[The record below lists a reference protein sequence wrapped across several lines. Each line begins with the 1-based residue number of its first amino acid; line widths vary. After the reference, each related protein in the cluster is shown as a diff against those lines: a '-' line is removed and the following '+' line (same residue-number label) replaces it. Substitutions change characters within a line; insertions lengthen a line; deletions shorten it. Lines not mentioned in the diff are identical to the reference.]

1 MKEQK
6 SIKTTGLTIL
16 ALVFAICSVSCRRA
30 SEKTGEKLMEK
41 AIENA
46 TGQKADVDFNKE
58 KMVIETA
65 SGKIEA
71 DGLAKSWPAE
81 IPDQIPEFKFGK
93 IAGATTSLI
102 NNQKSWTIVFN
113 ELQEGF
119 IDKYDALLK
128 EKGFETVAMKMGENA
143 GSISVDNEKYTIF
156 LMGGDGS
163 LSLGVSVKEQ
173 Q

>member
-6 SIKTTGLTIL
+6 PLRTTGLIIL

-30 SEKTGEKLMEK
+30 SEKTGEKMMEK

-46 TGQKADVDFNKE
+46 TGQKADVDLSRE
-58 KMVIETA
+58 KAIIETP
-65 SGKIEA
+65 SGRIEA

-81 IPDQIPEFKFGK
+81 IPDQIPEFRFGK
-93 IAGATTSLI
+93 ITGVTTSLI
-102 NNQKSWTIVFN
+102 DNQKTWTIVFD

-128 EKGFETVAMKMGENA
+128 EKGFETVTMKMGENA

-163 LSLGVSVKEQ
+163 LSLGISVKEQ